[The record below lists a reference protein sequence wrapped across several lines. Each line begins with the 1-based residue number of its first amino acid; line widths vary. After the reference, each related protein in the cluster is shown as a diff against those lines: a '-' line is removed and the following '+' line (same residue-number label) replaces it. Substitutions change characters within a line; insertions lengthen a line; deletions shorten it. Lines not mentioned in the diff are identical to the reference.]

1 MLCDQSRR
9 RLSVSVVVG
18 LALTLAALLAC
29 KKKTPPPP
37 APSPASSAPAARC
50 ASGRSIDPPHA
61 ELNEAVAVMKAKEYA
76 KAQQL
81 LDALVKKYPDSA
93 TVRVWRGDAA
103 LFDEKKTELA
113 GADEALPFYGDAEKL
128 HDLGC
133 KLAEM
138 EHYYLL
144 FDSALAHLRKDEA
157 KPALHHLEAMK
168 QQWPDSADVFY
179 NSARAYCLDG
189 NVDKCAAD
197 FEQALAIAKALRRP
211 KFLRSHHSVDDWIRR
226 SRKQSEFPPLRKDP
240 RYAKII
246 AQASR

>member
-1 MLCDQSRR
+1 MHCDQLRR
-9 RLSVSVVVG
+9 RPWVSPVVG
-18 LALTLAALLAC
+18 LALALGALLAC
-29 KKKTPPPP
+29 KKKPPPPP
-37 APSPASSAPAARC
+37 APPPAASALARC
-50 ASGRSIDPPHA
+50 ASGRSVDPPHA
-61 ELNEAVAVMKAKEYA
+61 ELNEAVAVMKAKEYQ

-81 LDALVKKYPDSA
+81 LDQLMKKYTDSA

-103 LFDEKKTELA
+103 LFDEKKSELA
-113 GADEALPFYGDAEKL
+113 GADEALPFYDEAEKL
-128 HDLGC
+128 HELGC

-138 EHYYLL
+138 EHYYLR
-144 FDSALAHLRKDEA
+144 FDSALAHLRKDQP
-157 KPALHHLEAMK
+157 KPALRHLEAMK

-189 NVDKCAAD
+189 DVDKCAAD
-197 FEQALAIAKALRRP
+197 FEQALSIAKALRRP

-246 AQASR
+246 AKASG

>member
-1 MLCDQSRR
+1 
-9 RLSVSVVVG
+9 VFVA
-18 LALTLAALLAC
+18 LALTLGALLAC
-29 KKKTPPPP
+29 KKKGPPPP
-37 APSPASSAPAARC
+37 APSPASSAPVARC
-50 ASGRSIDPPHA
+50 ASGRSVDPPHA

-76 KAQQL
+76 KAQEL
-81 LDALVKKYPDSA
+81 LDGLIKKYPDSA

-113 GADEALPFYGDAEKL
+113 GADEALPFYTEAEKL

-133 KLAEM
+133 RLAEM
-138 EHYYLL
+138 DHYYLG

-157 KPALHHLEAMK
+157 RPALRNLEPMK

-197 FEQALAIAKALRRP
+197 FEQALTIAKTLRRP

-226 SRKQSEFPPLRKDP
+226 SRKQSEFPLLRKDP

-246 AQASR
+246 TRASG